1 MDPVSSINQVI
12 QTLRQRLSER
22 APAASRGKAPKTQN
36 SAASRRPTR
45 LSKVDIQK
53 KIAEAIKSA
62 SGDDEQHRA
71 EIFVENILAW
81 QLGEDIVNDPKFTE
95 MTKEVV
101 ATIATDRE
109 QWQQLQNYLKQL
121 S

>member
-22 APAASRGKAPKTQN
+22 APAASGGKASKAQGP
-36 SAASRRPTR
+36 AAGRSTR
-45 LSKVDIQK
+45 LSKTDIQR

-62 SGDDEQHRA
+62 SSDDEQHRA
-71 EIFVENILAW
+71 EIFVENILTW

-101 ATIATDRE
+101 ATIALDQH
-109 QWQQLQNYLKQL
+109 QWQQLQNYLDHL
-121 S
+121 N

>member
-1 MDPVSSINQVI
+1 MDPVSNINQVI

-22 APAASRGKAPKTQN
+22 APAAGRGKASRSQD
-36 SAASRRPTR
+36 SAASGSSSQ
-45 LSKVDIQK
+45 LSKTDIQR

-62 SGDDEQHRA
+62 SSDDEQHRA
-71 EIFVENILAW
+71 EIFVERILAW
-81 QLGEDIVNDPKFTE
+81 QLGEDMVNDPKFTE

-101 ATIATDRE
+101 ATIATDRD

>member
-22 APAASRGKAPKTQN
+22 APAASRGKASRAQDP
-36 SAASRRPTR
+36 AASVHSAR
-45 LSKVDIQK
+45 LSKTDIQK

-101 ATIATDRE
+101 ATIATDRD
-109 QWQQLQNYLKQL
+109 QWQQLQNYLQQL
-121 S
+121 N